1 MNMDNIILLLWWLS
15 PKLPCKMFNT
25 VYPGG
30 VLTLEKFSIQDKQ
43 GMISSKAA
51 GARVWWVTAEAL
63 GHSEPRARP
72 LLTCKLSILTA
83 GHELHWR
90 LGLVPGPTAWRLSSP
105 SHPFIPLLGPRQL
118 SITKGLVQRQTAPTP
133 AARPQREESSSL

>member
-1 MNMDNIILLLWWLS
+1 M
-15 PKLPCKMFNT
+15 
-25 VYPGG
+25 
-30 VLTLEKFSIQDKQ
+30 TLEKFSIQDKQ

-83 GHELHWR
+83 GHELH
-90 LGLVPGPTAWRLSSP
+90 
-105 SHPFIPLLGPRQL
+105 
-118 SITKGLVQRQTAPTP
+118 
-133 AARPQREESSSL
+133 